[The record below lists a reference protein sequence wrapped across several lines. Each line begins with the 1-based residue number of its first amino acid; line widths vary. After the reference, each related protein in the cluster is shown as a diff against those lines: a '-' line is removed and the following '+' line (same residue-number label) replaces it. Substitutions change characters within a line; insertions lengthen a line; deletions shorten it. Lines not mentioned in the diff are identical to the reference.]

1 MFARPGL
8 PSVPRM
14 PNLREHPNAVLVR
27 ERFAA
32 LSAGDVVP
40 FHEAVREDFHNVNDV
55 GAGPWRESRGR
66 DAFFAF
72 FGAFAA
78 LFDDEPFAQEVL
90 EVLGWDDRVL
100 AVVRETGVAQ
110 GQVFDNR
117 ALYVLGVDD
126 EGRYTSLHTTDMD
139 HDTIRRFW
147 AGVTLSSPHPAGSAG
162 DRPPSDSAPAGDDVP
177 EPAV

>member
-1 MFARPGL
+1 
-8 PSVPRM
+8 M

-40 FHEAVREDFHNVNDV
+40 FYEAVREDFHNVNDI

-72 FGAFAA
+72 FGEFSA

-100 AVVRETGVAQ
+100 TVVRETGVAQ

-117 ALYVLGVDD
+117 ALYVLGVDGD
-126 EGRYTSLHTTDMD
+126 GRYTSLSTTDMD

-147 AGVTLSSPHPAGSAG
+147 AGVTLP
-162 DRPPSDSAPAGDDVP
+162 DSAPAWDGVP
-177 EPAV
+177 EPAM